1 MTSERRAELAYWAAV
16 AIGVVFIF
24 VAGPLARRLELVH
37 MNDFSGV
44 WSGVIAIV
52 LLLWREPADEKTLVA
67 RLQEAA
73 A

>member
-1 MTSERRAELAYWAAV
+1 
-16 AIGVVFIF
+16 
-24 VAGPLARRLELVH
+24 
-37 MNDFSGV
+37 V